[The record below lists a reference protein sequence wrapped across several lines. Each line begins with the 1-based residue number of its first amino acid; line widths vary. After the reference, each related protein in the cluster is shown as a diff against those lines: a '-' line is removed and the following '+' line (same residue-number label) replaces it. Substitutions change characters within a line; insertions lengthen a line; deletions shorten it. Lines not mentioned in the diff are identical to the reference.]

1 MSSVHHR
8 RFPNEFWKVKNRDMA
23 VEEIIRE
30 RRVAIM
36 SGKLKGRQ
44 LFEAVERASE
54 VELDWNDD
62 ELCSDCLN
70 MLQEREVN
78 NENLEKNKEDFG
90 TYFRP
95 ACSFSNEK
103 AEISEMLVVEGK
115 KKVGRGVEEKGGA
128 SRNLRGGER
137 CMSALAWFA
146 IVSMLFT
153 LGLIISMS
161 CSGNYVHEKE
171 VILIPT

>member
-1 MSSVHHR
+1 
-8 RFPNEFWKVKNRDMA
+8 MA
-23 VEEIIRE
+23 VDEIIRE

-54 VELDWNDD
+54 VELNWNDD
-62 ELCSDCLN
+62 EICSDCLN

-78 NENLEKNKEDFG
+78 NENLEKNQEDFG
-90 TYFRP
+90 THFRRT
-95 ACSFSNEK
+95 CSFSDEK
-103 AEISEMLVVEGK
+103 AAISEMLVVEAET
-115 KKVGRGVEEKGGA
+115 KVERGVEEKGGV
-128 SRNLRGGER
+128 SRNLRGGGQR
-137 CMSALAWFA
+137 CVRALAWFA

-161 CSGNYVHEKE
+161 CSGNYVLEKE